1 MTRARRTIAHLAGLA
16 LCITFAATLS
26 GCVYYPATGTY
37 GAYGEPGPS
46 TFDRAYAA
54 ALGAF
59 TDQKLTITTQD
70 RGTGTIIGERGG
82 VGVTATV
89 RPQADGTTRVEFS
102 PRGDQSEDPGIV
114 KRVLSSYNAR
124 MGR

>member
-1 MTRARRTIAHLAGLA
+1 MTRTRSISLPLAGLA
-16 LCITFAATLS
+16 LCLAFASTLS
-26 GCVYYPATGTY
+26 GCVYYPATNTY
-37 GAYGEPGPS
+37 GPYVEPGPS
-46 TFDRAYAA
+46 TFDRAFAA

-114 KRVLSSYNAR
+114 KRVLASYNAR